1 MPGFHKGA
9 CAKPKNYANG
19 GFVPQS
25 KREGVFRGPGTGTSD
40 SIQTEIPEGSYIM
53 PADSTQQIGDQALSG
68 LGKGIVANV
77 SNGEYQIPPEQVH
90 AIGVQTLEHLKA
102 ATHTPT
108 PDPKGFKPGL
118 FFDDG
123 GLVDEKARLQAS
135 GMPAEPTPSLSGY
148 GGTSVRSPASS
159 APPAAPPERP
169 AENAPSSPGIVAR
182 AMPGTSSVWNNSRDA
197 IYGAYKQGGVPAAAA
212 ETTRAAL
219 AFPIA
224 VADDAVVRPVS
235 GFVKTLFTGDATPP
249 GAAPVAAPSKP
260 AASPPGAPSSSTTP
274 PASSVPTAAGG
285 STPVPDQGAL
295 PNNIIKE
302 GKNSYSGVN
311 IGPDAT
317 LNGKPFGNATGTV
330 SALDNA
336 AMQTLANRYSL
347 QDAAR
352 GSALAQAQ
360 AQPQGAGFRPNTGLV
375 DERLAESKQN
385 DLISKASTPMKGS
398 QNGQLTA
405 NQLRVLADIQNQGA
419 NRVMASDNALMH
431 DALSRDL
438 NAQNNAAAAQ
448 RALLSEAG
456 TNQRFAAT
464 NALDQQKLNL
474 AQESQGFQTRALKRQ
489 EDLTSKWEAAKTP
502 EEKSAIAQQIRAL
515 SGKSDAGVWKPA
527 VLQGGTDA
535 MGNKTESVLAAVNEA
550 TGEMRRYDQ
559 PTANAKDG
567 IPSPK
572 TEEEY
577 NALPKGAQYM
587 KDGQTRIKG

>member
-1 MPGFHKGA
+1 
-9 CAKPKNYANG
+9 
-19 GFVPQS
+19 
-25 KREGVFRGPGTGTSD
+25 
-40 SIQTEIPEGSYIM
+40 M

-90 AIGVQTLEHLKA
+90 AIGVQALDRLRS
-102 ATHTPT
+102 ATHTPV
-108 PDPKGFKPGL
+108 PEPRGFKPDL
-118 FFDDG
+118 FFADG
-123 GLVDEKARLQAS
+123 GLVDEEAQRRAAQAS
-135 GMPAEPTPSLSGY
+135 GMPAPPTPTISGY
-148 GGTSVRSPASS
+148 GGTAVRSAAPAATAPNPTPARAAGTTQAPPVMVGTQDGSNHSMWRTDAVLNGAAEDADWNWKNGRYMGAIGSAVRGVVTAIPAAVMDVGGTVLKPVAEFWKGLFGVDEGSS
-159 APPAAPPERP
+159 APT
-169 AENAPSSPGIVAR
+169 
-182 AMPGTSSVWNNSRDA
+182 TSSASA
-197 IYGAYKQGGVPAAAA
+197 K
-212 ETTRAAL
+212 
-219 AFPIA
+219 
-224 VADDAVVRPVS
+224 
-235 GFVKTLFTGDATPP
+235 ATP
-249 GAAPVAAPSKP
+249 APAKP

-274 PASSVPTAAGG
+274 PASSVPIVAGG
-285 STPVPDQGAL
+285 STPSPDQVAL
-295 PNNIIKE
+295 PNNIVKE

-336 AMQTLANRYSL
+336 AMQTLADRYSS

-352 GSALAQAQ
+352 GAVLAQAQ

-385 DLISKASTPMKGS
+385 DLISKVSTPLKGS

-419 NRVMASDNALMH
+419 NRVTASDNALMH

-456 TNQRFAAT
+456 ANQRFAAT
-464 NALDQQKLNL
+464 NALDQQKFKL

-489 EDLTSKWEAAKTP
+489 EDLASKWEAAKTP

-515 SGKSDAGVWKPA
+515 SGKSDAGVWKPV

-550 TGEMRRYDQ
+550 TGEMRRYDDVAKPQ
-559 PTANAKDG
+559 GAIAAGTRSKVNGKTAVFDG
-567 IPSPK
+567 KKWIP
-572 TEEEY
+572 E
-577 NALPKGAQYM
+577 
-587 KDGQTRIKG
+587 

>member
-40 SIQTEIPEGSYIM
+40 SIRTEIPEGSYIM

-68 LGKGIVANV
+68 LGKGIAANV

-108 PDPKGFKPGL
+108 PDPKGFKPWL
-118 FFDDG
+118 FFEDG
-123 GLVDEKARLQAS
+123 GLVEDVKKAFPSTAQAV
-135 GMPAEPTPSLSGY
+135 AEYDP
-148 GGTSVRSPASS
+148 V
-159 APPAAPPERP
+159 
-169 AENAPSSPGIVAR
+169 
-182 AMPGTSSVWNNSRDA
+182 
-197 IYGAYKQGGVPAAAA
+197 GAYKAGGLPAAAGQ
-212 ETTRAAL
+212 TIRAAGTYTGGFLKDVVGRPL
-219 AFPIA
+219 ATA
-224 VADDAVVRPVS
+224 WDAAAN
-235 GFVKTLFTGDATPP
+235 TLKSAATGDSTPIPADQTARGALDGTAQP
-249 GAAPVAAPSKP
+249 GAAPAAATTKAAPPVSVPSKP
-260 AASPPGAPSSSTTP
+260 AASPPGAPSSSVTP

-295 PNNIIKE
+295 PNNIVKE

-336 AMQTLANRYSL
+336 AMQTLANRYLL

-352 GSALAQAQ
+352 GAALAQAQ

-375 DERLAESKQN
+375 DERLAESKQD
-385 DLISKASTPMKGS
+385 DLISKVSTPLKGS

-405 NQLRVLADIQNQGA
+405 NQIRVLADIQNQGA
-419 NRVMASDNALMH
+419 NRVTASANASMH
-431 DALSRDL
+431 DALTREL
-438 NAQNNAAAAQ
+438 NAQNNAAAVQ
-448 RALLSEAG
+448 RALLSETGA
-456 TNQRFAAT
+456 NQRFAAT

-559 PTANAKDG
+559 EGKVSAAPKVGEVRNGFRFKGGDFNNKANWEKA
-567 IPSPK
+567 
-572 TEEEY
+572 
-577 NALPKGAQYM
+577 
-587 KDGQTRIKG
+587 